1 MTYAMKPIGCQSYAR
16 LIASHYEHNYEW
28 RREIFVINGL
38 PFACSTIG

>member
-1 MTYAMKPIGCQSYAR
+1 MSRSIV
-16 LIASHYEHNYEW
+16 SHYEHNYEW